1 MTRGNN
7 VVVRESNDNINH
19 RNMVIMLISF
29 PDEVKD
35 FSQKHA

>member
-19 RNMVIMLISF
+19 KNVVTMLISF
-29 PDEVKD
+29 ADEIKD
-35 FSQKHA
+35 FSQ